1 MSCDCDICLTGKMV
15 RAFTAKYEM
24 NKADTDFLL
33 NTLPACWED
42 SEIRMVNFSELQA
55 KDKRIEELENK
66 LLRYNQAPK
75 IPFIK
80 GGHCQTTHSACDCVL
95 DNLTKLRA
103 KCNRLEEALEELYCQ
118 AATII
123 GECED
128 FASACEGGDSVQIF
142 DICQNWLT
150 EFGERKK
157 QALKGE

>member
-1 MSCDCDICLTGKMV
+1 MSYAEDNGFDAYDG
-15 RAFTAKYEM
+15 E
-24 NKADTDFLL
+24 DF
-33 NTLPACWED
+33 ED
-42 SEIRMVNFSELQA
+42 LEDEIEA
-55 KDKRIEELENK
+55 KDKRIEEL
-66 LLRYNQAPK
+66 Q
-75 IPFIK
+75 
-80 GGHCQTTHSACDCVL
+80 
-95 DNLTKLRA
+95 A
-103 KCNRLEEALEELYCQ
+103 KCDRLEKALEELYCQ